1 MKRFR
6 FPLRPVAVLRAHR
19 EMRAREAFAAS
30 VHAYVQAEEQLACTR
45 ARVAELAGALFDG
58 RSGTFLAAE
67 AASLFRA
74 YRAECE
80 EEVQAERRVI
90 EARDTM
96 NHRREEYLQANRQL
110 KVVQR
115 LEEKARTRHR
125 VEVNRTEQAEL
136 DDFAG
141 FRSSRRVLFT

>member
-30 VHAYVQAEEQLACTR
+30 VHAYVQAEEQLASTR
-45 ARVAELAGALFDG
+45 ARVAELAATLFDG

-80 EEVQAERRVI
+80 EEVQVERRVI
-90 EARDTM
+90 EARDAM

-115 LEEKARTRHR
+115 LEEKARTHHR
-125 VEVNRTEQAEL
+125 VEANRSEQAEL

-141 FRSSRRVLFT
+141 FRASRRVLFT

>member
-19 EMRAREAFAAS
+19 EVRAREAFAAS
-30 VHAYVQAEEQLACTR
+30 VHAYVQAEERLAATR
-45 ARVAELAGALFDG
+45 ARVAELAATLFDG
-58 RSGTFLAAE
+58 RGGTFVAAD
-67 AASLFRA
+67 AAAAYRA

-80 EEVQAERRVI
+80 EELQVERAMF
-90 EARDTM
+90 EAKAAMQKKRD
-96 NHRREEYLQANRQL
+96 EYLEANRQL

-115 LEEKARTRHR
+115 LEEKARANHR
-125 VEVNRTEQAEL
+125 AETNRAEQAAL

-141 FRSSRRVLFT
+141 YRSARRPAYS